1 MSKPHYYARSCR
13 YGLGVAVV
21 DMRGRVDSLPGVIA
35 RFGTRAA
42 RDAWVAAD
50 PRQDGRA
57 TREAVTRQ
65 QIAHK
70 IAANARY
77 FGGAA
82 TWYDPDNTGVEQL
95 D

>member
-1 MSKPHYYARSCR
+1 MTTPHFYARACR
-13 YGLGVAVV
+13 YGLSAAVA
-21 DMRGRVDSLPGVIA
+21 DMRGRVDSLPGVIV
-35 RFGTRAA
+35 RFNARAA

-70 IAANARY
+70 IAASARY

-82 TWYDPDNTGVEQL
+82 AWHDPDNTGVEHL
-95 D
+95 A

>member
-1 MSKPHYYARSCR
+1 MSKLHFYARACR
-13 YGLGVAVV
+13 YGLGAAVA

-35 RFGTRAA
+35 RFDTRAS

-50 PRQDGRA
+50 PCPDGRA

-70 IAANARY
+70 IAASARY

-82 TWYDPDNTGVEQL
+82 AWHDPDNTGVEHL
-95 D
+95 A

>member
-1 MSKPHYYARSCR
+1 MSAPHYYARSCR
-13 YGLGVAVV
+13 YGLGVAVE
-21 DMRGRVDSLPGVIA
+21 DMRGRVDSLPGVIV
-35 RFGTRAA
+35 RFNTRAA
-42 RDAWVAAD
+42 REAWVAAD

-65 QIAHK
+65 QITHK
-70 IAANARY
+70 LAASARY

-82 TWYDPDNTGVEQL
+82 AGYDPDNTGVEQL